1 MTNMKKGKKK
11 DKLSIN
17 ESKMIMEEN
26 NEDEDP

>member
-1 MTNMKKGKKK
+1 MKKGKKK